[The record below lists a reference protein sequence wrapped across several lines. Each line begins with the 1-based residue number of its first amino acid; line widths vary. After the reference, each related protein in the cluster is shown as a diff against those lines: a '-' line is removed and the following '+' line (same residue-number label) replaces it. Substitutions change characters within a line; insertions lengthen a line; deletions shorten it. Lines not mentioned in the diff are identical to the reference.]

1 MNRVRG
7 WAIALAL
14 GILGLGCRQE
24 QGAAPGTGSGASLDS
39 VRIVSISPDTGAT
52 LRVGDRVTFKV
63 EVEYNLT
70 STPSGTITLV
80 IQQGESGR
88 VPLANETQVVQKG
101 SGKLVLTKDIEVPE
115 TNAVQ
120 VFTPLSAQGGSST
133 RTVDTRAF
141 KVVKR

>member
-1 MNRVRG
+1 MNEVRR

-14 GILGLGCRQE
+14 GILGLSCRHE
-24 QGAAPGTGSGASLDS
+24 QSAAPSTASGASQDG
-39 VRIVSISPDTGAT
+39 VRIVSISPDTGTT
-52 LRVGDRVTFKV
+52 LRVADRVTFRV

-70 STPSGTITLV
+70 SAPSGTITLV

-133 RTVDTRAF
+133 RTVDTRAY
-141 KVVKR
+141 KVVKG